1 MENRMKSLIIFFL
14 MLFIPAVQAY
24 DSQTE
29 IRNLQKEIQQLR
41 KDIRRLERRVMALED
56 TDSYGDNNT
65 RWGCYMND
73 IRAGGLFSH
82 AATEAEAR
90 GKILSQC
97 TSKKGAC
104 FDNQITC
111 SKSD

>member
-1 MENRMKSLIIFFL
+1 MNAFIAFLLI
-14 MLFIPAVQAY
+14 LFTSTTFAY
-24 DSQTE
+24 DTQSE
-29 IRNLQKEIQQLR
+29 IGMLRKEIQQLSKKVR
-41 KDIRRLERRVMALED
+41 YLERRVIALEGIDD
-56 TDSYGDNNT
+56 TGNSNMQ
-65 RWGCYMND
+65 WGCYLND

-90 GKILSQC
+90 GKVLSQC